1 MTDLLIRPVA
11 FVRSSRSSPED
22 DYWGQMPAR
31 IELAPDLPDDAL
43 EGVETFSHIEV
54 LYHFNAVE
62 PGKIIQGARH
72 PRNNP
77 DWPKVGIFA
86 QRGKNRPN
94 RLGSTICRVMA
105 REHRVLHVLELDA
118 IDGSPVIDIKP
129 VMREFLPRSEVIQPM
144 WSHELMRHYWSH
156 RP

>member
-1 MTDLLIRPVA
+1 MTELLIRPVA

-22 DYWGQMPAR
+22 DDWGQMPAR

-129 VMREFLPRSEVIQPM
+129 VMREFLPRSEVVQPM
-144 WSHELMRHYWSH
+144 WSHELMRHYWSQ